1 MAAFAIWGLLPP
13 VIALVSG
20 RRAAWWWSV
29 GISGTVMGLVAFS
42 RAYLGVH
49 WMSDVIG
56 ALVLGALYLLG
67 VEWLLGWRHRRRQC
81 PGLKAGFDAIKTKG
95 QDRP

>member
-1 MAAFAIWGLLPP
+1 M
-13 VIALVSG
+13 SG

-29 GISGTVMGLVAFS
+29 GISGTVIDLVAFS
-42 RAYLGVH
+42 RVYLGVH

-67 VEWLLGWRHRRRQC
+67 VERLLGWHHRRRPC
-81 PGLKAGFDAIKTKG
+81 PALKAGFDAIKTRR